1 MKYKLPGFVVSGI
14 LLVCL
19 LSQNVQAQSVEQIGE
34 TVRKQQL
41 EIREQQ
47 DKLQREKLQ
56 RELDNDFQQLAPPS
70 PKPPEPETVGP
81 CFDIISITFQGLQ
94 DLPDDLI
101 NEIELKA
108 RPFLDQCL
116 ALAQLSDLIEQL
128 NRLFLERGL
137 VTTRAFLPE
146 QSLNG
151 GELKI
156 RIVVGEVQGYESDS
170 LTPRNIHWAFP
181 LDAGDVLNLRDI
193 EQGLDQINR
202 LRSNNATIDMLP
214 GDKPGQTIVNVKN
227 NQNFWLGAR
236 MSLEGDSIE
245 QGDDYRGRL
254 DVFADDLLGIN
265 DALIIN
271 GNQSLAEKSHS
282 QSYGYGVDYSF
293 PWRYNLF
300 TLSGNQFNY
309 ENIVQGTN
317 RTFVVSGDSQVID
330 ASANRTL
337 YRGQS
342 TKLDGLVGLASKTT
356 NNYIEDAR
364 IDVSS
369 RQLSIGRVEL
379 RIKQFIGQDMTA
391 FASLAAEH
399 GLRVLGADDDRQGG
413 FPDDAQFRK
422 YRFYGALTKPLWR
435 WNVGLTGQY
444 QYSPDRLSAS
454 EQVLVASSSLIT
466 GFSDYSLA
474 GDSGGWLKL
483 DIGSPYVALRFIPGF
498 HTNLAF
504 SLLKGWV
511 PHRSDSQPQHGSA
524 SAAQIAFTV
533 VGQGLSLNLQVGKR
547 LEAPSYNQIKADDP
561 DVGLTLSYS
570 I

>member
-1 MKYKLPGFVVSGI
+1 MTHKLRGFAVFGM

-19 LSQNVQAQSVEQIGE
+19 WSKNVLAQSAEQLRE

-41 EIREQQ
+41 EIREEQ

-56 RELDNDFQQLAPPS
+56 RELNNDFQQLAPSS
-70 PKPPEPETVGP
+70 PKPPERAPAGP
-81 CFDIISITFQGLQ
+81 CFDITSITFQGLQ
-94 DLPDDLI
+94 SLSDNLV
-101 NEIELKA
+101 NKVQLKA

-116 ALAQLSDLIEQL
+116 ALAQFSDLIDQL

-146 QSLNG
+146 QSLNN
-151 GELKI
+151 GELQI
-156 RIVVGEVQGYESDS
+156 RIVVGEVQGYESEL
-170 LTPRNIHWAFP
+170 LTPRNIQWAFP
-181 LDAGDVLNLRDI
+181 LGAGDVLNLRDI

-202 LRSNNATIDMLP
+202 LRSNDATVDMLP
-214 GDKPGQTIVNVKN
+214 GDQLGQTVINVKN
-227 NQNFWLGAR
+227 KQDFWLGAR
-236 MSLEGDSIE
+236 MSLEGDSIQ
-245 QGDDYRGRL
+245 QGDDYRGRF

-265 DALIIN
+265 DAFIFN
-271 GNQSLAEKSHS
+271 GNQSLAETSRS
-282 QSYGYGVDYSF
+282 RSYGYGVDYSF

-300 TLSGNQFNY
+300 TLSGSQFKY
-309 ENIVQGTN
+309 ENVVQGTN

-342 TKLDGLVGLASKTT
+342 TKLDGLVGLAAKNT

-369 RQLSIGRVEL
+369 RQLSIGRIEL
-379 RIKQFIGQDMTA
+379 RIKQFIGQDVTA

-399 GLRVLGADDDRQGG
+399 GLRILGADDDRQGG
-413 FPDDAQFRK
+413 FPTASQFRK
-422 YRFYGALTKPLWR
+422 YRFYGSLNKPFWR

-444 QYSPDRLSAS
+444 QLSPDRLPAS
-454 EQVLVASSSLIT
+454 EQALVVSSSLMT
-466 GFSDYSLA
+466 GFNDFSLV

-483 DIGSPYVALRFIPGF
+483 DIGSPYVALGFIPGF
-498 HTNLAF
+498 YTNLAF
-504 SLLKGWV
+504 SVLKGWV
-511 PHRSDSQPQHGSA
+511 PHRSENQFQHGSA
-524 SAAQIAFTV
+524 SAAEIAFRI
-533 VGQGLSLNLQVGKR
+533 VGQGLSLNLRIGKR
-547 LEAPSYNQIKADDP
+547 LEAPSYNQVEADIP

>member
-1 MKYKLPGFVVSGI
+1 M
-14 LLVCL
+14 
-19 LSQNVQAQSVEQIGE
+19 
-34 TVRKQQL
+34 

-81 CFDIISITFQGLQ
+81 CFGIISITFQGLQ

-547 LEAPSYNQIKADDP
+547 LEAPSYNQIKADVP

>member
-146 QSLNG
+146 QSLDG

-547 LEAPSYNQIKADDP
+547 LEAPSYNQIKADVP

>member
-547 LEAPSYNQIKADDP
+547 LEAPSYNQIKADVP

>member
-1 MKYKLPGFVVSGI
+1 MKYRLPELVVSGI

-19 LSQNVQAQSVEQIGE
+19 LSQTVLAQSVEQIGE
-34 TVRKQQL
+34 TIRKQQL
-41 EIREQQ
+41 EIREEQ

-56 RELDNDFQQLAPPS
+56 RELNNDFQQLTPTPP
-70 PKPPEPETVGP
+70 KTPEPDTVGP
-81 CFDIISITFQGLQ
+81 CFDIISIAFQGLQ
-94 DLPDDLI
+94 DISDDLI
-101 NEIELKA
+101 NEAELKA

-146 QSLNG
+146 QSLND
-151 GELKI
+151 GELQI

-170 LTPRNIHWAFP
+170 LTPRNIQWAFP
-181 LDAGDVLNLRDI
+181 IDAGDVLNLRDI

-202 LRSNNATIDMLP
+202 LSSNDATIDMLP

-227 NQNFWLGAR
+227 NQGFWLGAR
-236 MSLEGDSIE
+236 MSLEGDNIQ

-254 DVFADDLLGIN
+254 DIFADDLLGIN
-265 DALIIN
+265 DALILN
-271 GNQSLAEKSHS
+271 GNQSLAERSRSK
-282 QSYGYGVDYSF
+282 SYGYGIDYSF

-300 TLSGNQFNY
+300 TLSGNQFKY
-309 ENIVQGTN
+309 ENVVEGTN

-330 ASANRTL
+330 ANASRTL

-342 TKLDGLVGLASKTT
+342 TKLDGLVGLAAKKT

-379 RIKQFIGQDMTA
+379 RIKQFIGQDTTA

-399 GLRVLGADDDRQGG
+399 GLRLLGADDDRQGG
-413 FPDDAQFRK
+413 FPTDAQFRK
-422 YRFYGALTKPLWR
+422 YRFYGALSRSLWR
-435 WNVGLTGQY
+435 WDVGLTGQY
-444 QYSPDRLSAS
+444 QYSPDRLPAS

-466 GFSDYSLA
+466 GFSDFSFA

-483 DIGSPYVALRFIPGF
+483 DIGSPYVALGFIPGF

-504 SLLKGWV
+504 SVLKGWV
-511 PHRSDSQPQHGSA
+511 PHRSDNQPQHGSA
-524 SAAQIAFTV
+524 SAAEIAFRV
-533 VGQGLSLNLQVGKR
+533 VGQGLSLNLRIGKR
-547 LEAPSYNQIKADDP
+547 LEAPSYSQIKADVP

>member
-1 MKYKLPGFVVSGI
+1 M
-14 LLVCL
+14 
-19 LSQNVQAQSVEQIGE
+19 AQSVEQIGE

-41 EIREQQ
+41 EIREEQ

-56 RELDNDFQQLAPPS
+56 RELDNDFQQLAPPP
-70 PKPPEPETVGP
+70 PKTPEPETAGP
-81 CFDIISITFQGLQ
+81 CFDITSITFQGIQ
-94 DLPDDLI
+94 DLPDDL
-101 NEIELKA
+101 NTEVELKA

-116 ALAQLSDLIEQL
+116 ALAQLADLVKQL

-146 QSLNG
+146 QSLND

-156 RIVVGEVQGYESDS
+156 QIVVGKVQGYESES
-170 LTPRNIHWAFP
+170 LTPRNIKWAFP
-181 LDAGDVLNLRDI
+181 LDSDDVLNLRDI

-227 NQNFWLGAR
+227 NQSFWLGAR
-236 MSLEGDSIE
+236 MSVEGDSIQ
-245 QGDDYRGRL
+245 QGDDYRGRVG
-254 DVFADDLLGIN
+254 VFADDLLGVD
-265 DALIIN
+265 DALILN
-271 GNQSLAEKSHS
+271 GNQSLAERSHS
-282 QSYGYGVDYSF
+282 KSQGYGLDYSV

-300 TLSGNQFNY
+300 TLSGNQFKY
-309 ENIVQGTN
+309 ENIVQGIN
-317 RTFVVSGDSQVID
+317 RTFVVSGESQVID

-342 TKLDGLVGLASKTT
+342 TKLDGLIGLAAKKT

-369 RQLSIGRVEL
+369 RKLSIGRVEI

-391 FASLAAEH
+391 FASLTAEH
-399 GLRVLGADDDRQGG
+399 GLRILDADDDRQGG

-422 YRFYGALTKPLWR
+422 YRFYGALSKPFWR

-444 QYSPDRLSAS
+444 QHSPDRLPAS

-466 GFSDYSLA
+466 GFNDFSLA

-483 DIGSPYVALRFIPGF
+483 DIGSPYAALGFIPGF
-498 HTNLAF
+498 HANVAF
-504 SLLKGWV
+504 SVLKGWV
-511 PHRSDSQPQHGSA
+511 PKQSDSQPQHGSA
-524 SAAQIAFTV
+524 SAAEIAFRV
-533 VGQGLSLNLQVGKR
+533 MGQGLSLNLRVGKR
-547 LEAPSYNQIKADDP
+547 LEAPSYTQAKADVP

>member
-1 MKYKLPGFVVSGI
+1 MKYNLPEWAVSGI
-14 LLVCL
+14 LVVGLF
-19 LSQNVQAQSVEQIGE
+19 SQGAWAQSVEQIGE

-41 EIREQQ
+41 EIREEQ

-56 RELDNDFQQLAPPS
+56 RELENDFQQLTPAPP
-70 PKPPEPETVGP
+70 KTTEPETAGP
-81 CFDIISITFQGLQ
+81 CVNIKTITFLGIQ
-94 DLPDDLI
+94 DLPDDLKKDVT
-101 NEIELKA
+101 LKA
-108 RPFLDQCL
+108 RPFLDKCL
-116 ALAQLSDLIEQL
+116 ALAQLADLVKQL

-146 QSLNG
+146 QSLND
-151 GELKI
+151 GELQI
-156 RIVVGEVQGYESDS
+156 RIVVGKVQGYESES
-170 LTPRNIHWAFP
+170 LTPRNIKWAFP

-193 EQGLDQINR
+193 EQGLDQVNR

-214 GDKPGQTIVNVKN
+214 GDKPGQTVVNVKN
-227 NQNFWLGAR
+227 DPGFWLGGR
-236 MSLEGDSIE
+236 LSVEGDSIQ

-254 DVFADDLLGIN
+254 DVFADDLLGVD
-265 DALIIN
+265 DALVIN
-271 GNQSLAEKSHS
+271 GNQSLAERSHS
-282 QSYGYGVDYSF
+282 KSYGFGLDYSV

-300 TLSGNQFNY
+300 TLSGNQFKY
-309 ENIVQGTN
+309 ENVVQGTN

-342 TKLDGLVGLASKTT
+342 TKLDGLIGLAAKKT

-369 RQLSIGRVEL
+369 RKLSIGRIEV

-391 FASLAAEH
+391 FASLTAEH
-399 GLRVLGADDDRQGG
+399 GLRILGADDDRQGG

-422 YRFYGALTKPLWR
+422 YRFYGALNKPVWNWR
-435 WNVGLTGQY
+435 VGLTGQY
-444 QYSPDRLSAS
+444 QHSPDRLPAS

-466 GFSDYSLA
+466 GFNDFSLA

-483 DIGSPYVALRFIPGF
+483 DIDSPYAALGFIPGF
-498 HTNLAF
+498 HANVAF
-504 SLLKGWV
+504 SVLKGWV
-511 PHRSDSQPQHGSA
+511 PRQSDNQPQHGSA
-524 SAAQIAFTV
+524 SAAEVAFRLM
-533 VGQGLSLNLQVGKR
+533 GQGLSLDLRVGKR
-547 LEAPSYNQIKADDP
+547 LEAPAYTQAKADVP

>member
-271 GNQSLAEKSHS
+271 GNQSLAERSHS
-282 QSYGYGVDYSF
+282 RSYGYGVDYSF

-435 WNVGLTGQY
+435 WTVGLTGQY

-511 PHRSDSQPQHGSA
+511 PHRSDSQLQHGSA

-547 LEAPSYNQIKADDP
+547 LEAPLHNQIKADVP

>member
-1 MKYKLPGFVVSGI
+1 VKYKLPGFVVSGI

-547 LEAPSYNQIKADDP
+547 LEAPSYNQIKADVP